1 MKSSES
7 LDIITPDYSG
17 SILTIQSPFYAL
29 LSLYIPVSVF
39 CGVLPSLVFLIEMLA
54 PVPQSFW
61 FCSALSSGIIASL
74 YWAAVKKSKAD
85 HTEANI
91 RGAILMVIAVY
102 CIGSLFRFGIPL
114 GARFIP
120 SLHNLPS
127 CIIALLIWFPVL
139 SVKRIFEGQE
149 IFVSYTRL
157 YEGEKLR
164 QIILEHAGIMSETDS
179 AMKKLFTYY
188 RTLFAV
194 PFVLFIICSFFG
206 MAFNMGLVI
215 FFTLYFLAG
224 ILIICFLNFLRREYA
239 FAAEGLVFNSR
250 PKALMTGAII
260 VFASA
265 FTSFLFSSDRSL
277 LPFELI
283 MDLLRRLL
291 VFLEALFLLPPLE
304 APRFPEP
311 IFMQPPP
318 QGFPSELMEMM
329 GEAKPSPFWDYL
341 KYFVIAL
348 VALAFIWF
356 MINPLLGRTRLF
368 MGIKSLHKKIFHSL
382 KIWLKSLALS
392 FKYFIYAIR
401 QGTGGR
407 KIPNAAALRNLEAD
421 ILAGYSAAKKRDLR
435 RSISLFARL
444 IYWGQEVLKVTWR
457 PSYTPLEYCRLL
469 AFANDEIKNSDKT
482 KSSGE
487 TKTSDEAQLPKID
500 RNPAIL
506 RAGELFEKALYS
518 ADPLTRKE
526 RDEFQTLVETV
537 TGS

>member
-17 SILTIQSPFYAL
+17 NILTIQSPFYAL

-39 CGVLPSLVFLIEMLA
+39 CGVLPSLVFLIEMLT

-61 FCSALSSGIIASL
+61 ACSALSSGIIASL

-102 CIGSLFRFGIPL
+102 CIGSLFRSGIPL

-127 CIIALLIWFPVL
+127 SIIALLIWFPVL

-149 IFVSYTRL
+149 IFVSYTRI

-164 QIILEHAGIMSETDS
+164 QIMLEHAGIMSETDS

-188 RTLFAV
+188 RTLFVV

-206 MAFNMGLVI
+206 MTLSTGLAI
-215 FFTLYFLAG
+215 SFALFFLAG
-224 ILIICFLNFLRREYA
+224 ILIIGFLNFLRREYA

-250 PKALMTGAII
+250 PKALMTGTI
-260 VFASA
+260 VVLTSA
-265 FTSFLFSSDRSL
+265 FTAFLLSSDRSF

-283 MDLLRRLL
+283 MNLLRRLTA
-291 VFLEALFLLPPLE
+291 FLEALFLSPSLGTLPQY
-304 APRFPEP
+304 EP
-311 IFMQPPP
+311 IMMQPPP
-318 QGFPSELMEMM
+318 QGFPPELMEMM
-329 GEAKPSPFWDYL
+329 GGAKTTPFWDYL
-341 KYFVIAL
+341 KYLVIAL

-356 MINPLLGRTRLF
+356 MINPLLGHTRLF
-368 MGIKSLHKKIFHSL
+368 MGIKSLHKKIFHNL
-382 KIWLKSLALS
+382 KIWLNSLVLG
-392 FKYFIYAIR
+392 FKYFIHSIR
-401 QGTGGR
+401 KGTGGR
-407 KIPNAAALRNLEAD
+407 KIPDAATLRNLEAD
-421 ILAGYSAAKKRDLR
+421 ILAGYSAAKKRDMR

-457 PSYTPLEYCRLL
+457 PSYAPLEYCRLL
-469 AFANDEIKNSDKT
+469 ALANYEVKNSDKT
-482 KSSGE
+482 KTAGK
-487 TKTSDEAQLPKID
+487 TKTSDEEQAPEID

-518 ADPLTRKE
+518 ADPLNRKE
-526 RDEFQTLVETV
+526 RDEFQTLVETI